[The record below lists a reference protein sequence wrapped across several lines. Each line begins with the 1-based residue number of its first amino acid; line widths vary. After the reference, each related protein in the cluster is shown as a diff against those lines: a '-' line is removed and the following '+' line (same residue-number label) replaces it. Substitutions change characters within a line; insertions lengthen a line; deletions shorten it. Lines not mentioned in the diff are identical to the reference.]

1 MNTKSFIIF
10 IIVVILVV
18 GGIGVYFG
26 SRPGKLD
33 DFAKALKNQ
42 GVEFYGAFWCSHCQ
56 AQKAEFGTS
65 KKYLPYIE
73 CSNPDNSA
81 IQVCLDNKIES
92 YPTWKFKNG
101 IKIISEK
108 EPIVCPIVKEG
119 EIPTGDCANTSSKY
133 FRTWIFADGNPSVK
147 SESDP
152 INEGNVWSF
161 PSGSLTSGEMP
172 LKFLAEQIGFTLP
185 E

>member
-33 DFAKALKNQ
+33 DFAKALKEQ

-56 AQKAEFGTS
+56 AQKALFGTS

-73 CSNPDNSA
+73 CSNADNSTV
-81 IQVCLDNKIES
+81 QVCIDNKIES
-92 YPTWKFKNG
+92 YPTWKFKDG
-101 IKIISEK
+101 IKITSDK
-108 EPIVCPIVKEG
+108 EPSVCPILKDG
-119 EIPTGDCANTSSKY
+119 EVPSAECTNVSSKY
-133 FRTWIFADGNPSVK
+133 FKSWVFEGYVFTVK
-147 SESDP
+147 SADEP
-152 INEGNVWSF
+152 LKEGNIWKFS
-161 PSGSLTSGEMP
+161 PGSITTGELP
-172 LKFLAEQIGFTLP
+172 LEFLAEQIGFTLP